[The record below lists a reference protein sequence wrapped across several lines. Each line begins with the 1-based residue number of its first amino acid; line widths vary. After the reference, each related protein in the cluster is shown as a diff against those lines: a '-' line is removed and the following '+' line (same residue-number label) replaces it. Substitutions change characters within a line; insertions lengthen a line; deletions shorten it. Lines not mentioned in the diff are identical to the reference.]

1 MITAFHALVRKD
13 IQLFLVDRRALLM
26 SFAVPIAI
34 GSFFGFIFGGQSNQE
49 QASRIPVLV
58 VDQDRSAISTEIT
71 KSLAAEKT
79 LEVKPSGLDQARAAV
94 RKGSAT
100 TAIVI
105 PPNFGQ
111 DAGAAFFGP
120 RPKPEIA
127 VLYDPSR
134 SAERAMVQG
143 ILTGDVMQSVSKEM
157 FGGATG
163 RSMVNDSL
171 AQIEQS
177 RGLSP
182 ENRKTLTDLLRSV
195 QRLNEQA
202 DAGPDPPPGSLAG
215 GLKMPFNA
223 REEAVTSG
231 ANVQYN
237 GYAHAFAGMVVQFIL
252 FLGVDVGVGLLQQ
265 RQRGLWKRFRAAPL
279 SRGVLLGSRAVSA
292 AILSFFVV
300 QANFLFARLVFG
312 VKVEGSMAG
321 FLAVSAAF
329 SLMTASFGM
338 LVATF
343 GKTPEATRGLSI
355 FVTLL
360 AVMLGGAWIPMFLF
374 PQWLQKVT
382 LVMPTR
388 WAVDGLEAM
397 TWRGLGWNAA
407 WAPVAVLIGFASV
420 FGWIAVA
427 RFRWESEG

>member
-1 MITAFHALVRKD
+1 MITAFRALVRKD

-34 GSFFGFIFGGQSNQE
+34 GSFFGFIFGGQSNQPG
-49 QASRIPVLV
+49 AARIPVLV
-58 VDQDRSAISTEIT
+58 VDQDRSAISTAIT
-71 KSLAAEKT
+71 NSLAAEKT
-79 LEVKPSGLDQARAAV
+79 LEVKPGLLDDARAAV

-100 TAIVI
+100 SAIVI

-120 RPKPEIA
+120 RPKPEIT
-127 VLYDPSR
+127 VLFDPSR

-143 ILTGDVMQSVSKEM
+143 ILTGDVMQAVSKEM
-157 FGGATG
+157 FGGTTG
-163 RSMVNDSL
+163 RVMVDESL

-177 RGLSP
+177 RGLSA

-195 QRLNEQA
+195 QRLNQQA
-202 DAGPDPPPGSLAG
+202 GASPDPPGTLAG
-215 GLKMPFNA
+215 GLKMPFTA
-223 REEAVTSG
+223 REEAVTSRV
-231 ANVQYN
+231 NTQYN

-279 SRGVLLGSRAVSA
+279 SRSVLLGSRAASA

-300 QANFLFARLVFG
+300 LANFLFARLVFN
-312 VKVEGSMAG
+312 VRVEGSMAG
-321 FLAVSAAF
+321 FLAVAAAF
-329 SLMTASFGM
+329 ALMAAAFGM

-397 TWRGLGWNAA
+397 TWRGLGWSAA
-407 WAPVAVLIGFASV
+407 LAPVAVLIGFACV
-420 FGWIAVA
+420 FGWIAAA
-427 RFRWESEG
+427 RFRWEGES